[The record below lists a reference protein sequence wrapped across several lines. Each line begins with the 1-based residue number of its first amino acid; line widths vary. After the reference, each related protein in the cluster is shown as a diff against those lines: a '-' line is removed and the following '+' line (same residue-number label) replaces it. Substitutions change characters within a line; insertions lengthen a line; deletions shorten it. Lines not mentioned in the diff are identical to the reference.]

1 MAVKKSHEREEIE
14 RFLIILEKRIR
25 QLGETVALAADG
37 LDPESADLS
46 FADYVRSRDLSSE
59 CWAFSIVIERRL
71 DEYTGH
77 DKAKLSSRFD
87 ELTINIW
94 SMLLSCS
101 LYFLDSLSRR
111 EYLPIGSREI
121 FVREIKTLYDAHKLL
136 ADSRYEG
143 RITDTLRRQHHRAE
157 RILNEIIERAPA
169 LLNLGS

>member
-1 MAVKKSHEREEIE
+1 MAAPTPREEIE
-14 RFLIILEKRIR
+14 QFLRILEKRIR
-25 QLGETVALAADG
+25 QLGDTVAAAADG
-37 LDPESADLS
+37 LDPDSPEIS

-71 DEYTGH
+71 DNYQGP
-77 DKAKLSSRFD
+77 DKSKMRERFD
-87 ELTINIW
+87 DLTINIW

-136 ADSRYEG
+136 ADPRYEH
-143 RITDTLRRQHHRAE
+143 RISETLRRQHHRAE

-169 LLNLGS
+169 LLNLA

>member
-1 MAVKKSHEREEIE
+1 MAAPTPREEIE
-14 RFLIILEKRIR
+14 QFLRILEKRIR
-25 QLGETVALAADG
+25 QLGETVAAAADG
-37 LDPESADLS
+37 LDPESPEIS

-71 DEYTGH
+71 DDYQGPGKGKMRE
-77 DKAKLSSRFD
+77 RFD
-87 ELTINIW
+87 DLTIDIW

-136 ADSRYEG
+136 ADPRYDN
-143 RITDTLRRQHHRAE
+143 RISDTLRRQHHRAE

-169 LLNLGS
+169 LLNLA

>member
-1 MAVKKSHEREEIE
+1 MAASTPREEIE
-14 RFLIILEKRIR
+14 HFLHVLEKRIR
-25 QLGETVALAADG
+25 QLGDTVAAAADG
-37 LDPESADLS
+37 LDPESPEIS

-71 DEYTGH
+71 DDYQGP
-77 DKAKLSSRFD
+77 DKTKMRERFD
-87 ELTINIW
+87 DLTINIW

-136 ADSRYEG
+136 ADPRYEH

-169 LLNLGS
+169 LLNLA